1 MYAKRPQQQ
10 HSGNVFRGFDTEVL
24 AETFGVDM
32 EMARRL
38 QGKDDY
44 RGHIIQVERE
54 LKIVRPPRTRE
65 EQEQQERGER
75 DNGMEETICTARLV
89 ENIDNPSRADIFNP
103 RAGRLTSVNSFSLP
117 ILNYLRL
124 SAEKGVLY
132 RVGQSLTCS

>member
-1 MYAKRPQQQ
+1 MYQRRPQQQ
-10 HSGNVFRGFDTEVL
+10 NYGNIFSGFDTEVL
-24 AETFGVDM
+24 AETFGVDP

-44 RGHIIQVERE
+44 RGHIINVERD

-65 EQEQQERGER
+65 EQERQERGEG

-103 RAGRLTSVNSFSLP
+103 RAGRLTSVNRFNLP
-117 ILNYLRL
+117 VLNYLRL

-132 RVGQSLTCS
+132 KV